1 MSTPAFPVLPQPNLG
16 IQHKVIDNSL
26 KSEMANGCVVTRK
39 AYSRQL
45 HKFQLHWNAMAQVY
59 LNTLLTFYQRCNG
72 GAAVFTWTDD
82 TSVSRTVRFDADI
95 DYKPVT
101 NVLWD
106 VTVVLAEV

>member
-1 MSTPAFPVLPQPNLG
+1 MPSLSFPVLPQPNLG

-39 AYSRQL
+39 QYSRQL

-59 LNTLLTFYQRCNG
+59 LNTLLDFYQQVNG
-72 GAAVFTWTDD
+72 GSASFTWTDD
-82 TSVSRTVRFDADI
+82 TNVLRTVRFDTDI

-101 NVLWD
+101 NIYWD
-106 VTVVLAEV
+106 VTVTLAEV